1 MKQITFTITKEEVR
15 KYSKEILSDKQMNE
29 ILEIIEN
36 DNILW
41 KNIEKSISAA
51 IEIVQTSELKLFAN
65 YIILFASGNITQRK

>member
-1 MKQITFTITKEEVR
+1 
-15 KYSKEILSDKQMNE
+15 MNE

-51 IEIVQTSELKLFAN
+51 IEIVQTS
-65 YIILFASGNITQRK
+65 

>member
-41 KNIEKSISAA
+41 KDIEKSISAA
-51 IEIVQTSELKLFAN
+51 IEIVQTS
-65 YIILFASGNITQRK
+65 

>member
-51 IEIVQTSELKLFAN
+51 IEIVQTS
-65 YIILFASGNITQRK
+65 